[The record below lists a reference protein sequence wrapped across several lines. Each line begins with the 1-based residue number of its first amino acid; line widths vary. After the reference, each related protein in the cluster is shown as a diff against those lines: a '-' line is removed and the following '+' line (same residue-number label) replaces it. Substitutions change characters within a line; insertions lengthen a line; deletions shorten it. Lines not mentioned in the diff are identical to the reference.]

1 MHQSLVY
8 FFEIPI
14 VKWERAF
21 ADVYRRC
28 TRRHSI
34 TKAFLLGIWITL
46 QAYYLLWASEWDQW
60 TRWSDAD
67 IVFSNVT
74 SSRYIMFKNCTK
86 FVWNVEKILVSV
98 EYLSTLYH

>member
-1 MHQSLVY
+1 ML
-8 FFEIPI
+8 
-14 VKWERAF
+14 KWERAF
-21 ADVYRRC
+21 SDVYRRC

-86 FVWNVEKILVSV
+86 LVWNVEKIFGSV
-98 EYLSTLYH
+98 D